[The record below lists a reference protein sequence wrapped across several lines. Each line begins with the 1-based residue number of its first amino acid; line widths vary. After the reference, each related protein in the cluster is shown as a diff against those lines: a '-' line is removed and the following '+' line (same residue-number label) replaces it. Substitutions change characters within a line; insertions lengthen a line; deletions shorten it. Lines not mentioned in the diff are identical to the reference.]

1 MTKSPNRTY
10 KQITS
15 SVKLKDLKYTK
26 ISNNDKEEMIAV
38 TIKRNQETYKSNVN
52 YTKQLCKEIYIK
64 YFVVQFGFKNSNRK
78 SN

>member
-1 MTKSPNRTY
+1 
-10 KQITS
+10 
-15 SVKLKDLKYTK
+15 
-26 ISNNDKEEMIAV
+26 MIAV